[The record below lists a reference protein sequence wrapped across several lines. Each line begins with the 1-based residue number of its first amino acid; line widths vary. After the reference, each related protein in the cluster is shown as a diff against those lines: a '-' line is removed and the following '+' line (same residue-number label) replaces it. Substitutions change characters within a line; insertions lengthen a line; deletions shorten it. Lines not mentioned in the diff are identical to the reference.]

1 MQKPPIK
8 RLLGSLQDISEI
20 EVYEELLQ
28 ERNDEELHQMNESEL
43 LALILK
49 VLKRI
54 KLRKMSK
61 EVKLIYI

>member
-8 RLLGSLQDISEI
+8 RLLESIQGISDI

-28 ERNDEELHQMNESEL
+28 EKNDEELHEMSENEL
-43 LALILK
+43 LALILE
-49 VLKRI
+49 VLKRT
-54 KLRKMSK
+54 KMRK